1 MTDTANQNQTAPGF
15 FCLFLGRFLFF
26 TLPSTVPYYIV
37 QVLFTAVYY
46 SLMKLIKKINT
57 LKKTKQFSCLLGYV
71 LHSLTFHILFQ
82 FVCISHFV
90 FIEFQVCYSLL
101 SIPKLS
107 HINVYFSIHQSII
120 VLLSLSESQKWLE
133 PIPATIGGETG
144 CTLDRSPM

>member
-1 MTDTANQNQTAPGF
+1 M
-15 FCLFLGRFLFF
+15 
-26 TLPSTVPYYIV
+26 

-46 SLMKLIKKINT
+46 SLMKLIKKNQYI
-57 LKKTKQFSCLLGYV
+57 KKTKQFSCLLGYV

-120 VLLSLSESQKWLE
+120 VLLSLSELQEWLE
-133 PIPATIGGETG
+133 PIPATKGERQGAPRTG
-144 CTLDRSPM
+144 HQCDTGLYFFHYILYFNLKVMFKQNFLLILDKCGATLF